1 MLLAD
6 TRIIA
11 RQSTT
16 AGGLE
21 VHAQRHEVMWRDG
34 TTVHLYPVYRHGLPM
49 LTQHAVAV
57 PGQHQ
62 LLLVDL
68 AHLVRRLDGE
78 LRCTPARD
86 VPGHVFFTLRQ
97 AYANA
102 TLFVADAQRRAL
114 GTWWPVSIEPSGQA
128 TGYVWQPAA
137 RAIDREVLATMDLA
151 AMQCLPMPAL
161 RATPPSARG
170 LA

>member
-11 RQSTT
+11 RQSSA

-21 VHAQRHEVMWRDG
+21 VLAQRHEVMWRDG
-34 TTVHLYPVYRHGLPM
+34 TTVHLHPVHRHGLPM
-49 LTQHAVAV
+49 LTLRALAM
-57 PGQHQ
+57 PGGY
-62 LLLVDL
+62 LVLVDL
-68 AHLVRRLDGE
+68 AHLVRALDGD
-78 LRCTPARD
+78 LRATPERD

-97 AYANA
+97 AYASA

-114 GTWWPVSIEPSGQA
+114 GTWWPVADGH
-128 TGYVWQPAA
+128 VWQAAA

-151 AMQCLPMPAL
+151 AMHAATMPQLGTAHG
-161 RATPPSARG
+161 AAWG
-170 LA
+170 QA